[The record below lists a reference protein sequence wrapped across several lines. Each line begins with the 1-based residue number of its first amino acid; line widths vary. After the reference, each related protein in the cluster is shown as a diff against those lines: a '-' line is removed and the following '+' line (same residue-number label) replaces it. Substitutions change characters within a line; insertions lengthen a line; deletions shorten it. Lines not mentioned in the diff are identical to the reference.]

1 MTTERPDVKGVPRK
15 ERAAR
20 TRRAIV
26 AAATE
31 EFRSSGYH
39 GTTMAA
45 IARSAGVAVQ
55 TVYFVFHTK
64 PALLTA
70 AIDAAVLGDA
80 DPTPPDRTPWWQ
92 EATSTGDGRR
102 AIALFVANVA
112 AISLRAAVLDRVAQA
127 AATTDPEVV
136 EVIAHHESLR
146 QQAFGSYVAT
156 LAARGLLRSGL
167 GQDEATDVLLTL
179 MGPAVFLDFT
189 EGRGW
194 SVERYTSWTTDALAG
209 LLLAGRRQPRR

>member
-1 MTTERPDVKGVPRK
+1 MLAAVNDVNPVPRK

-31 EFRSSGYH
+31 EFRAAGYH

-45 IARSAGVAVQ
+45 IARRAGVAVQ

-70 AIDAAVLGDA
+70 AIDHAVMGDDA
-80 DPTPPDRTPWWQ
+80 LPPDRTAWWQ
-92 EATSTGDGRR
+92 EATTTPDGTR
-102 AIALFVANVA
+102 ALTVFVTEVTTINA
-112 AISLRAAVLDRVAQA
+112 RAASLDRVAVA
-127 AATTDPEVV
+127 AATTDPDLAAVV
-136 EVIAHHESLR
+136 AHHEALR
-146 QQAFGSYVAT
+146 VRGFRAYADT
-156 LAARGLLRSGL
+156 LAGRRLLKQGL
-167 GQDEATDVLLTL
+167 DPAEATDVLLTL
-179 MGPAVFLDFT
+179 VGSHVFLDVT

-194 SVERYTSWTTDALAG
+194 SVERYIGWTVDVLGTT
-209 LLLAGRRQPRR
+209 LLAGGRG